1 MRGKETDLQVAELI
15 KSPEDE
21 DAPWAPRTPSPR
33 LIASTA
39 SRRSREGRGDLRWP
53 GELIERPT
61 DMRLRA
67 ERRPGQL
74 LPAMADNRSKGWNE
88 VGKETGQYETIL
100 QLRTEW
106 NPEFFLR
113 VLRML

>member
-1 MRGKETDLQVAELI
+1 
-15 KSPEDE
+15 
-21 DAPWAPRTPSPR
+21 
-33 LIASTA
+33 
-39 SRRSREGRGDLRWP
+39 
-53 GELIERPT
+53 
-61 DMRLRA
+61 MRLRA